1 MALCNLFELW
11 SLWTWSWK
19 QAQKPLSLVSG
30 IVRSTIEFANE
41 QEMICLNQNDDYT
54 RNISDRV
61 LVVVASLQLDLSVI
75 AVESDSTFEELEISP
90 NL

>member
-1 MALCNLFELW
+1 MALCDLFELW
-11 SLWTWSWK
+11 SLWTWYWK

-54 RNISDRV
+54 RNVLDRV
-61 LVVVASLQLDLSVI
+61 IVIVASLQLDSSLIKLHKTDLFPRS
-75 AVESDSTFEELEISP
+75 ALG
-90 NL
+90 